1 TSLADSFFFPRPVP
15 GAIQVWLSVPSCTL
29 LDLLMTSSS
38 GGCRT
43 SKKKTVQFAL
53 PGRIVRP
60 LQWRDDV
67 IWARVEAPRKRPPNP
82 SLEDLFQ
89 PEMNMAAGGG
99 AGHRRNGSNCS
110 SIDSTYAN
118 SSSQDDNHSSSSRDS
133 VSNVVIVSCSGPGQR
148 SIVRIGSDST
158 SVDSTRTDSSSSRAD
173 SDYQSKGDSTESSL
187 AESPTSDQGRGPP
200 PIKVPLRPCGDC
212 MQCALMDDSLRRA
225 DLTRRE
231 TDLKLRSY
239 ESQIRSLQQACD
251 SAETALRDER
261 SLHAVT
267 RQELS
272 RVVERLKF
280 YTGSKIALSAVLKD
294 YRTLRNCG
302 TLGGPQSLRDEK
314 DVGKDSVGVQWNRT
328 FRKSRGAKVAET
340 KHQQVICIQHL
351 NSLGRNSDIGV
362 QVNLHSARLDEDRSK
377 LTAKMRYG
385 IAAVFQ
391 DKSAKTL
398 PPRVSRN
405 SSNRISKP
413 LRGVITERE
422 MALGILSKEVKL
434 LQEERDHL
442 QELLTHSLQDV
453 VPQHLSHVSRELQE
467 QLSGLRAENQRLL
480 ESYNAERVTTP

>member
-1 TSLADSFFFPRPVP
+1 MASGAASE

-38 GGCRT
+38 GGSRT

-67 IWARVEAPRKRPPNP
+67 IWARVEAPRKRPPKPFSRRPVPTRNEHGGRRRWRTSSKRQQLLVHRLDVRQLVVAGRQ
-82 SLEDLFQ
+82 SL
-89 PEMNMAAGGG
+89 
-99 AGHRRNGSNCS
+99 
-110 SIDSTYAN
+110 
-118 SSSQDDNHSSSSRDS
+118 
-133 VSNVVIVSCSGPGQR
+133 VVEQGLGV
-148 SIVRIGSDST
+148 VRIGSDST

-187 AESPTSDQGRGPP
+187 AESPTSDQSRGPP
-200 PIKVPLRPCGDC
+200 SIKVPLRPCGDC

-302 TLGGPQSLRDEK
+302 TLGGPQSLRNEK